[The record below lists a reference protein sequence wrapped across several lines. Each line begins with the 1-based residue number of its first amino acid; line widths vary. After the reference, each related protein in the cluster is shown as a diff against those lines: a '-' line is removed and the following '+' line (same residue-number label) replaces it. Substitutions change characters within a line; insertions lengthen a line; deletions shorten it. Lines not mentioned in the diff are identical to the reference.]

1 MLNEPVSVSVWL
13 SGLTDDA
20 VAANDADTAFR
31 TYEAVCAVPTK
42 DAVCAKTTYDAV
54 CAVVTNDAVCASVT
68 NDAVVALFA
77 HDAVPNNDPVI
88 PPLTL
93 NDPVIVVVNPELTC
107 SIGVDPV
114 HTVNSEP
121 ETTSSTENN
130 TPVDPLIVTTFEPDL
145 YVLSEPVN
153 TNVWFNGFTYD
164 AVDANDDDT
173 ADDAV
178 SAYEAETACS
188 TYDAVCAVATYDAVC
203 AFATYEA
210 V

>member
-20 VAANDADTAFR
+20 VDANDADTAFR
-31 TYEAVCAVPTK
+31 TYDAVCAVPTK
-42 DAVCAKTTYDAV
+42 DAVCANEDVVANDEDTACKTYDAV
-54 CAVVTNDAVCASVT
+54 CAVVMNDAVAAC
-68 NDAVVALFA
+68 VAY
-77 HDAVPNNDPVI
+77 DAVPNNDPVI

-107 SIGVDPV
+107 SIGVEPV

-130 TPVDPLIVTTFEPDL
+130 TPVDPLIATTFEPDL

-153 TNVWFNGFTYD
+153 TNVWFNGFTND
-164 AVDANDDDT
+164 AVDAND
-173 ADDAV
+173 ADI
-178 SAYEAETACS
+178 ACS
-188 TYDAVCAVATYDAVC
+188 A
-203 AFATYEA
+203 
-210 V
+210 